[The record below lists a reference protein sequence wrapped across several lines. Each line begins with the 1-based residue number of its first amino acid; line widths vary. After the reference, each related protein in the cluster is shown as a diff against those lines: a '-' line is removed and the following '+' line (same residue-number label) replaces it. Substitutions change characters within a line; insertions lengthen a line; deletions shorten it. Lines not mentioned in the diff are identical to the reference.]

1 MNVVNVLPSVVS
13 FSFPRNGHSLGM
25 AFDNVQY
32 GPGFA
37 YFPAAS
43 LSYGESCQMNF
54 GAAPFKYP
62 FELIF

>member
-1 MNVVNVLPSVVS
+1 
-13 FSFPRNGHSLGM
+13 M

-32 GPGFA
+32 GPGLA

-54 GAAPFKYP
+54 GGTPFKYP
-62 FELIF
+62 FFALIKPSIMISKCRVVETPS

>member
-1 MNVVNVLPSVVS
+1 MNVRNVLPSVIPF
-13 FSFPRNGHSLGM
+13 FSFPRNGHSLGV

-32 GPGFA
+32 GPGLA

-54 GAAPFKYP
+54 GGAPFKYP
-62 FELIF
+62 FV